1 MILGKVKQ
9 QIAILS
15 FLLYRMDIRK
25 EQYMNGFPFQYGQL
39 LKAADEL
46 HRLYCQVVRDGDM
59 PSQLAGSS
67 LYQAAIEAPIRTLD
81 LLQRRISPYYV
92 WAKTYCLK
100 NEEKSGIAGWLCHV
114 TEMIA
119 DQLSSVWS
127 PDTRLNDEDKAQLF
141 LGYLGSLPKS
151 QNSIAPEDKEA
162 HVASADA

>member
-1 MILGKVKQ
+1 
-9 QIAILS
+9 
-15 FLLYRMDIRK
+15 MDS
-25 EQYMNGFPFQYGQL
+25 FPFQYGQL

-67 LYQAAIEAPIRTLD
+67 LYQAATESPIRTLD
-81 LLQRRISPYYV
+81 LLQRRLSPYYT
-92 WAKTYCLK
+92 WAKVYCMK
-100 NEEKSGIAGWLCHV
+100 KEEKSGIAGWLCRM

-127 PDTRLNDEDKAQLF
+127 SDVRLTDEEKAKMF

-151 QNSIAPEDKEA
+151 HNNVDAEEKEAPEDSTGA
-162 HVASADA
+162 